1 MASSDEC
8 YLLLVEAINENSEDK
23 IYKAKDLYSAFELFT
38 SLVQCNEEGET
49 LLATTMKRKNVSI
62 INELVS
68 VLMECD
74 FTIEENQLKLFTA
87 LNQLSRQI
95 PTTDILGYLLNDSLD
110 LQCITDPNWFKFI
123 AQVFIMST
131 SFTRQ
136 DKIIALEL
144 TGASLI
150 ASYYDESFSK
160 FLERSILALHCWRQA
175 MTLRYFPT
183 TGESLLPKAHAL
195 RVQSVSYAT
204 VFGSA
209 VEFTTMEELDLLQE
223 DLERC
228 SSLFTNAGLPCVKR
242 MLIQSLLVTRRI
254 FIQTNPGHLCWP
266 YLKNFFVLADLV
278 PLQSPHIQENKLIIN
293 IYLHI
298 LELMNGFDTKM
309 LSGQSFCVIVKALG
323 ELSVHF
329 DYAILSSSNGP
340 ANEELTYHNLL
351 VPTESI
357 AMIIKFV
364 QDPETVR
371 SGNEYESPWDDVR
384 LSKIIYVL
392 LMVLNSI
399 SPEITKE
406 EKQKLEVYYAKFI
419 RNFFPEYPSSILHCA
434 IVYHVE
440 NSSQSSLETI
450 KLMIQLGADV
460 NAIDYFGRTPLY
472 ILAKTHEN
480 HSENYL
486 LAFQTLVDAG
496 THLDTTAMN
505 GQTVISALKENLMK
519 YKKRGEIVD
528 PYFESLLNDV
538 FPLTC
543 YCARVIRR
551 HRIPF
556 LKDQLPLTL
565 QKLVLPHTGQRQWY
579 KHYQNYH
586 KFLF

>member
-23 IYKAKDLYSAFELFT
+23 IYRAKDLYSAFELFT
-38 SLVQCNEEGET
+38 SLVQCNKEGET
-49 LLATTMKRKNVSI
+49 LLATAMKRKNVSI
-62 INELVS
+62 IHELVIS
-68 VLMECD
+68 VLKECD
-74 FTIEENQLKLFTA
+74 FTLEENQLKLFTA

-110 LQCITDPNWFKFI
+110 LRCITDPNWFKFI

-183 TGESLLPKAHAL
+183 NGDSLLPKAHAV

-228 SSLFTNAGLPCVKR
+228 SSLFTNAALPCVKR

-254 FIQTNPGHLCWP
+254 FIQANPGHLCWP

-278 PLQSPHIQENKLIIN
+278 PLQFPHIIQENKLIIN

-309 LSGQSFCVIVKALG
+309 LSCQSFRVIVKALG

-329 DYAILSSSNGP
+329 DDAILKSSNGP

-364 QDPETVR
+364 HDPETVR
-371 SGNEYESPWDDVR
+371 SGNEYESPWDDVC

-399 SPEITKE
+399 SPKITKE

-434 IVYHVE
+434 IEYHVE

-480 HSENYL
+480 HSQNYL

-505 GQTVISALKENLMK
+505 GQTVISALKENLMR

-556 LKDQLPLTL
+556 EDRLPPRL
-565 QKLVLPHTGQRQWY
+565 QAFVLPRTAQR
-579 KHYQNYH
+579 
-586 KFLF
+586 